1 MPNKTVDDYYKIF
14 TKYINNVNNFYQEV
28 ARQYGSY
35 KDKKLVCDENLLK
48 TRIQEIIDANYGHI
62 LTPSYIFFLV
72 DICTEEQTNLFEYTL
87 DFNLQTVRNRYERL
101 ELVVYFLQKS
111 VDEDSYPLT
120 DYEREICEIYNNEV
134 TKANKLHKMNFPEYF
149 FMKDVLLI
157 IAAQTLLDQKTP
169 EELMNNLDYY
179 ATNWKDCLDD
189 ISMQI
194 RLDLMNSKD
203 QYNRTQL
210 LDLLVGRLDSSHRE
224 IR

>member
-1 MPNKTVDDYYKIF
+1 M
-14 TKYINNVNNFYQEV
+14 
-28 ARQYGSY
+28 
-35 KDKKLVCDENLLK
+35 
-48 TRIQEIIDANYGHI
+48 
-62 LTPSYIFFLV
+62 
-72 DICTEEQTNLFEYTL
+72 
-87 DFNLQTVRNRYERL
+87 
-101 ELVVYFLQKS
+101 VYFLQKS

-203 QYNRTQL
+203 QYDRTQL